1 METPNRLK
9 RTPTNIQFQINL
21 LNKLKIPFE
30 VQNGTY
36 TTTIITPHKKTRY
49 MMNEYSSRVF
59 KVASMIKSD
68 VLNSEKAQKIM
79 ESKFF
84 KTNFGFSQNPIS
96 YRSTKVLNIDI
107 SSAYATCLINEGL
120 ISLKTYEALK
130 RLPKTE
136 RLPCVGMIATS
147 HTKYIYEGGE
157 CVDVKSFR
165 AETAPV
171 FFYLIDKINYV
182 MRNIEFLLGKKYIF
196 HWVDGVFFDYKTDPK
211 IIKEIEDY
219 LVSQGYEYKYEN
231 VENFSV
237 DVDDRKVNIAMIKN
251 GISKQ
256 YVIGKDSVGQDV
268 AKYLMKEAKR
278 K

>member
-1 METPNRLK
+1 MEKISRLK
-9 RTPTNIQFQINL
+9 RTATNIQFQIDL
-21 LNKLKIPFE
+21 LNKIKMPFE

-36 TTTIITPHKKTRY
+36 TTTIITPKGKTRY
-49 MMNEYSSRVF
+49 MMNEYSNRVF

-68 VLNSEKAQKIM
+68 VLNSEVAKKIM
-79 ESKFF
+79 ETHYF
-84 KTNFGFSQNPIS
+84 KTNFGFSQDPIS
-96 YRSTKVLNIDI
+96 YKSKSVLNIDI
-107 SSAYATCLINEGL
+107 TSAYATCLLNKGL
-120 ISLKTYEALK
+120 ISVKTYEALK

-165 AETAPV
+165 SPTAPV
-171 FFYLIDKINYV
+171 FFYLIDQINYV
-182 MRNIEFLLGKKYIF
+182 MRNIEFLLGEKYIF
-196 HWVDGVFFDYKTDPK
+196 HWVDGIFFDYSTDPK
-211 IIKEIEDY
+211 IITEIEQY
-219 LVSQGYEYKYEN
+219 LVSIGYDYKYEN

-237 DVDDRKVNIAMIKN
+237 DIDERKVNIAMVKN

-268 AKYLMKEAKR
+268 AKYLMKNAKR